1 MFKRKY
7 GCVSM
12 KTYQGGKKI
21 VKNNNEKNNNNSEA
35 RQLKIKNPK
44 LQSSTFCN
52 LF

>member
-1 MFKRKY
+1 MSKRKY

-12 KTYQGGKKI
+12 KTYQGGKK

-35 RQLKIKNPK
+35 RQLKIKNPNY
-44 LQSSTFCN
+44 QSSTFCN